1 MVIIGLGEA
10 GKNICSK
17 MPKNGNIRTI
27 VLDAGKSLP
36 ECSTHEEY
44 EERVPKLANK
54 LRLGKQQDI
63 WLITAGAGKVSGA
76 GGGGF
81 MFFYVPIDKRKS
93 VIESLAQF
101 NGEVSNTHFTNVG
114 VKSWKLD

>member
-1 MVIIGLGEA
+1 MKNKILCGDFNGIIESMKTGWINKKKSADVISNPLIEEIYNNA
-10 GKNICSK
+10 
-17 MPKNGNIRTI
+17 T
-27 VLDAGKSLP
+27 DAGAL
-36 ECSTHEEY
+36 
-44 EERVPKLANK
+44 
-54 LRLGKQQDI
+54 
-63 WLITAGAGKVSGA
+63 AGKVSGA